1 MPQELLVSPS
11 YSFSF
16 PLHGFQKSLREA
28 KLQLW
33 EALARLQPIFRT
45 KPALPAPRHSRLPTL
60 LFATP
65 LNTLAFYLPSHPL
78 GASLLSKRPP
88 WGFPGSPQLGLCL
101 PLQGALGSVPGRGTK
116 NPHAIQHKPLPQKGP
131 PGARGKSD
139 ESRPPPMGRFS
150 GQPSSQARTPH
161 IIPEGSHH
169 LWEKG
174 SPFSLFVLE
183 MWAHSHSRGNRIQGR
198 EPFCC
203 QIL

>member
-1 MPQELLVSPS
+1 MLDTLASSVWTKLFFSFQRVIRLQSRGGWLTEKWPEDCERTEASGPQPTAAYAKVHPHHRACLHSVTCLHCSFFHALVH
-11 YSFSF
+11 SFSF
-16 PLHGFQKSLREA
+16 PLHGFQKSLREE

-116 NPHAIQHKPLPQKGP
+116 NPHAIRHKPLPQKGP
-131 PGARGKSD
+131 PGARGK
-139 ESRPPPMGRFS
+139 
-150 GQPSSQARTPH
+150 
-161 IIPEGSHH
+161 
-169 LWEKG
+169 
-174 SPFSLFVLE
+174 V
-183 MWAHSHSRGNRIQGR
+183 
-198 EPFCC
+198 
-203 QIL
+203 